1 MPDNHIIIRGVL
13 SEADLLRLR
22 DGLQGVQL
30 QPGMVSHGGVP
41 SENRANSIAW
51 LSRPEWQWLYD
62 MLHVAAS
69 ESDLWGTNV
78 AGATG
83 EVQFA
88 RYEVG
93 EHYGWHSD
101 SDPNA
106 PGEIS
111 RRTLSIVVVVSE
123 AESGGVLEVRGAPDL
138 DLRAGDAVVFPAQ
151 AEHRATAVVVGRRE
165 SIVLWLTRPTAPA
178 ARVPMWESITEI
190 YPPPDRPDSPWFMT
204 TEEFQIGINQLV
216 AEGDL
221 ALPYG
226 FMPGMRPGGIVTAI
240 QTSWAR
246 WKRSYGFNPPD
257 FMAHLPEYAVSDPD
271 ASLKPGW
278 RTILEA
284 SQRGRIARWRTE
296 HQRSIEAEGER
307 RITAAYGARDL
318 DHEIKRRLAGMHTPV
333 QDAERVRL
341 AAKHGELETWV
352 EHVDR
357 TLADLEAF
365 DPADDALWQDA
376 G

>member
-13 SEADLLRLR
+13 SEAALSRLR
-22 DGLQGVQL
+22 AGLQGVQL
-30 QPGMVSHGGVP
+30 NPGMVSHGGVA
-41 SENRANSIAW
+41 STNRANSIAW
-51 LSRPEWQWLYD
+51 LSRPDWQWLYD
-62 MLHVAAS
+62 NLHAAAS
-69 ESDLWGTNV
+69 GADLWDSSV

-88 RYEVG
+88 RYEAG
-93 EHYGWHSD
+93 EHYGWHAD

-123 AESGGVLEVRGAPDL
+123 AESGGVLEVRGVPSL
-138 DLRAGDAVVFPAQ
+138 DLRAGDAVVFPSHV
-151 AEHRATAVVVGRRE
+151 EHRATAVAVGRRE
-165 SIVLWLTRPTAPA
+165 SLVLWLTRPPVPIARAPA
-178 ARVPMWESITEI
+178 WESITELF
-190 YPPPDRPDSPWFMT
+190 PPSERPDSPWFMT

-216 AEGDL
+216 AEGTL
-221 ALPYG
+221 VLPYG
-226 FMPGMRPGGIVTAI
+226 FMPGTRPGEIVTAI

-257 FMAHLPEYAVSDPD
+257 FMAHLPEYAASDPD
-271 ASLKPGW
+271 ASLKPSW
-278 RTILEA
+278 QTLLAA

-318 DHEIKRRLAGMHTPV
+318 NHEFKRRLAGMHTPV

-341 AAKHGELETWV
+341 AAKHGELEAWV
-352 EHVDR
+352 EHADR
-357 TLADLEAF
+357 TLDDLESF
-365 DPADDALWQDA
+365 DPADDARWQDEE
-376 G
+376 